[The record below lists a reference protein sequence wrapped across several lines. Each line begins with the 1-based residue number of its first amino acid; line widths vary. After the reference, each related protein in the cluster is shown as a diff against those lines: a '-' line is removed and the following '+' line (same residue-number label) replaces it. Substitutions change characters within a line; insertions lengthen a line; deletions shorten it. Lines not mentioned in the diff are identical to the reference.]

1 MSRLLSLMVILLLAT
16 SGSVLVPTQAQNM
29 SREFHTDLSAGNQT
43 RLTISPASGTTDLV
57 LDLTTLT
64 LSWDVRFKDLIS
76 KPTAATLNGPSQP
89 GANGLPYIDL
99 APNGIVSPLTGSAV
113 LNEAEVQYLL
123 TGWSYVNITT
133 EKWPFGEVRGQL
145 DVGPRQ

>member
-1 MSRLLSLMVILLLAT
+1 
-16 SGSVLVPTQAQNM
+16 
-29 SREFHTDLSAGNQT
+29 
-43 RLTISPASGTTDLV
+43 
-57 LDLTTLT
+57 
-64 LSWDVRFKDLIS
+64 
-76 KPTAATLNGPSQP
+76 
-89 GANGLPYIDL
+89 LPYIDL